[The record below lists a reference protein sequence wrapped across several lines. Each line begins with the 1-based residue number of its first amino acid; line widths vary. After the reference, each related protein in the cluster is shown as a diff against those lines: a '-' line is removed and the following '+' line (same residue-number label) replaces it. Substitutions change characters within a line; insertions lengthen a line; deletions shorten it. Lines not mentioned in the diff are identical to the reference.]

1 MKKPLIR
8 VLLATYVLLYLS
20 SCTEDYLKFDE
31 IKTDDWRP
39 ELALPL
45 VNSNLSIEDIV
56 LKEDQNNIVQKDP
69 TTGVLQVV
77 YDGRVFTTQ
86 GADII
91 DLPIQSFEQSYSS
104 PKPLPPTGGDTTLSE
119 NFIFTFNNN
128 GTELEIDSMLMKAGD
143 LVLTIE
149 NTFEHDVTVVAKYP
163 SIVDS
168 RGNSLEVTYDLN
180 QAAGGVVSRS
190 EVTDLKDYT
199 IDMTNGGTT
208 LNQIP
213 VNFEITF
220 NLISG
225 NSSTSNDG
233 LRFVL
238 RMRNLEFKR
247 FNGYVGNIDLN
258 LDSNAINIGLFKNFN
273 NGTFFLSNP
282 FMEVTVS
289 NSFGMPS
296 LLNFQNLLAYNPDN
310 TPSTLNI
317 VIPANS
323 NPLALNFPVKDGNRK
338 TSFEM
343 DKNNSNIPAVVNH
356 FVREIAYKA
365 TANLNPNGKTANRN
379 FVTDTSKIGLDVFLK
394 LPFEG
399 AASGFTLNDTI
410 DLGFEN
416 TDDLESGILRINTTN
431 GFPISTTFQVIF
443 TDENYNAI
451 DSLFMDDPNTPGND
465 LFVIPSSNTDNNGK
479 TVSNSVS
486 NIDVPVN
493 TQRLQNIANGKYAII
508 RAELNAGDPNSNPRQ
523 TIQFLDSYRLSIF
536 IGLKA
541 SILIK

>member
-1 MKKPLIR
+1 MKKPPFR
-8 VLLATYVLLYLS
+8 VLLAISALMFTS
-20 SCTEDYLKFDE
+20 ACTEDYFNFDE

-45 VNSNLSIEDIV
+45 VNSSLSIEDII
-56 LKEDQNNIVQKDP
+56 LKENQNGVVQKDP
-69 TTGVLQVV
+69 NSGVLQVV

-91 DLPIQSFEQSYSS
+91 NLPTQDFERTYNS
-104 PKPLPPTGGDTTLSE
+104 PTPLPSTGGPPITRTE
-119 NFIFTFNNN
+119 KHNITFNNN

-149 NTFEHDVTVVAKYP
+149 NTFEHDVTIVAKYP
-163 SIVDS
+163 TIIDPN
-168 RGNSLEVTYDLN
+168 GNSLEVTYDLN
-180 QAAGGVVSRS
+180 QAAGGIVSRS
-190 EVTDLKDYT
+190 EVTDLKGYT

-208 LNQIP
+208 FNQIP
-213 VNFEITF
+213 VNFDITF

-225 NSSTSNDG
+225 NSSTANDG

-247 FNGYVGNIDLN
+247 FIGYVGDIDLD
-258 LDSNAINIGLFKNFN
+258 LDSNTINIGLFKNFK

-296 LLNFQNLLAYNPDN
+296 ILNFQNLLAYNPNN
-310 TPSTLNI
+310 TPNTINIDLSTCNCHPINLN
-317 VIPANS
+317 S
-323 NPLALNFPVKDGNRK
+323 PVKDGIAK
-338 TSFEM
+338 TTFEL
-343 DKNNSNIPAVVNH
+343 DNANSNIDDVVS
-356 FVREIAYKA
+356 FLVKEIAYKA
-365 TANLNPNGKTANRN
+365 TADLNPNGKTANRN

-399 AASGFTLNDTI
+399 YASGFTLNDTI
-410 DLGFEN
+410 ELGFDN
-416 TDDLESGILRINTTN
+416 TDDLENGTLRINTTN
-431 GFPISTTFQVIF
+431 GFPLTTRFQVIF
-443 TDENYNAI
+443 TDENYKAI
-451 DSLFMDDPNTPGND
+451 DSLFTNDPSTPDDD
-465 LFVIPSSNTDNNGK
+465 LFEIPASNTDAQGK

-486 NIDVPVN
+486 NLDVAVS
-493 TQRLQNIANGKYAII
+493 TQRLQDISNGKYAII
-508 RAELNAGDPNSNPRQ
+508 KAELNTKNAPNQ

-541 SILIK
+541 GILIK